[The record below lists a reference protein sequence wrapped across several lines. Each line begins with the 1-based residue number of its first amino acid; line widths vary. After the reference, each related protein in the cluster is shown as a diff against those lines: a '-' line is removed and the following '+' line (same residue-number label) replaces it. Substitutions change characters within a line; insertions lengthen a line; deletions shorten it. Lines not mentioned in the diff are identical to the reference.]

1 MTPPETPGT
10 IKEPNGSKQ
19 SDCLIVSNPRKKPII
34 GIIGGIASGKSTV
47 AAEFG
52 KLGCAVISADAIA
65 HDLLEQEPIRDE
77 LVRQFGGE
85 ILHPSGQID
94 RGRLGQIVFADVE
107 KLCALNKV
115 IHPRVLERTEEL
127 IAEYNQCTHVQ
138 AIVLD
143 MPLLV
148 EVGWANRCDRADLCE
163 CDAAQRARRAKQ
175 TGLLDEQGIKI
186 REKFQI
192 SLDKKAEL
200 ADNTIDNNSDFLTL
214 VRQIQDIFSDI
225 AKKQVAWLFGS
236 LCCGTQLS
244 LDQAQLVV

>member
-1 MTPPETPGT
+1 
-10 IKEPNGSKQ
+10 
-19 SDCLIVSNPRKKPII
+19 VSNPRKKPII
-34 GIIGGIASGKSTV
+34 GILGGIASGKSTV

-65 HDLLEQEPIRDE
+65 HDLLKEESVQKE
-77 LVRQFGGE
+77 LVQQFGWE
-85 ILHPSGQID
+85 ILLPSGQID
-94 RGRLGQIVFADVE
+94 RAKLAQLVFADAE

-127 IAEYNQCTHVQ
+127 IAKYNHCRPTQ

-148 EVGWANRCDRADLCE
+148 EVGWANRCDRLVFVK
-163 CDAAQRARRAKQ
+163 CDRPQRERRARQA
-175 TGLLDEQGIKI
+175 GLLNEQEIKI

-200 ADNTIDNNSDFLTL
+200 ADNTVDNNSDFSTL
-214 VRQIQDIFSDI
+214 VRQIQDIFSD
-225 AKKQVAWLFGS
+225 
-236 LCCGTQLS
+236 
-244 LDQAQLVV
+244 VVRSR

>member
-1 MTPPETPGT
+1 M
-10 IKEPNGSKQ
+10 
-19 SDCLIVSNPRKKPII
+19 VSNPRKKPII

-47 AAEFG
+47 AAQFG

-65 HDLLEQEPIRDE
+65 HDLLEQESIRHE

-85 ILHPSGQID
+85 ILDSSGRID
-94 RGRLGQIVFADVE
+94 RARLGQLVFSAAE

-127 IAEYNQCTHVQ
+127 IAEYNQRTHVQ

-148 EVGWANRCDRADLCE
+148 EVGWASRCDKLIFVK
-163 CDAAQRARRAKQ
+163 CDAAQRTHRARQA
-175 TGLLDEQGIKI
+175 GLLDEQEIKI

-192 SLDKKAEL
+192 SLDRKSQL
-200 ADNTIDNNSDFLTL
+200 ADNTVDNNSDFLTL

-225 AKKQVAWLFGS
+225 ARS
-236 LCCGTQLS
+236 R
-244 LDQAQLVV
+244 

>member
-1 MTPPETPGT
+1 LTPAEAPAT
-10 IKEPNGSKQ
+10 IVALHGSKQ
-19 SDCLIVSNPRKKPII
+19 SDCFMVSNPRKKPII

-47 AAEFG
+47 AAQFG

-65 HDLLEQEPIRDE
+65 HDLLEQESIRNE
-77 LVRQFGGE
+77 LVRQFGRE
-85 ILHPSGQID
+85 ILDSSGRID
-94 RGRLGQIVFADVE
+94 RARLGHLVFSAAE

-127 IAEYNQCTHVQ
+127 IAEYNQRIHVQ

-148 EVGWANRCDRADLCE
+148 EVGWANRCDKLIFVK
-163 CDAAQRARRAKQ
+163 CDAAQRAHRARQ
-175 TGLLDEQGIKI
+175 AGLLDERGIKI

-192 SLDKKAEL
+192 SLDRKSQL
-200 ADNTIDNNSDFLTL
+200 ADNTVDNNSDFLTL

-225 AKKQVAWLFGS
+225 ARS
-236 LCCGTQLS
+236 R
-244 LDQAQLVV
+244 

>member
-1 MTPPETPGT
+1 MTPAQAPGT
-10 IKEPNGSKQ
+10 IAALHGSKQ
-19 SDCLIVSNPRKKPII
+19 SDCFMVSNPRKKPII

-65 HDLLEQEPIRDE
+65 HDLLEQESIRDQ

-85 ILHPSGQID
+85 ILHSSGRID
-94 RGRLGQIVFADVE
+94 RARLGQMVFADAE

-148 EVGWANRCDRADLCE
+148 EVGWASRCDRLIFVKCNV
-163 CDAAQRARRAKQ
+163 AQRTHRAKQ
-175 TGLLDEQGIKI
+175 AGLLDERGIKI

-192 SLDKKAEL
+192 SLDKKSQL
-200 ADNTIDNNSDFLTL
+200 ADNTVDNNSDFSTL

-225 AKKQVAWLFGS
+225 ARS
-236 LCCGTQLS
+236 R
-244 LDQAQLVV
+244 